1 MGKNKSFRL
10 ITGLILLFV
19 SIGILLSCMGTTADS
34 APGKPTKVQ
43 AAAGDTEVTIT
54 WTAPTDTGTVCRA
67 AGTITG
73 YKIYYSTTGTVTT
86 SDSSVDVADTTTL
99 SHTFDNLT
107 NGTAYYFAVTASNG
121 SGEGD
126 LSAPASAT
134 PMAGKQDLAN
144 IQLSYP
150 AITMDFGAI
159 TGNTASPSW
168 AVSDADVDYNIASRP
183 QGATPDNVTIDTD
196 TGVVTAT
203 ANAASA
209 DSGDYTVK
217 ATAKSVS
224 TGYEG
229 TQTATLSLTV
239 NKLAGKPTVSVTPA
253 DGKVTLGWNAPD
265 AGYQGAV
272 AATIAGYKI
281 YHSTTRGF
289 NVATGTL
296 TDKSSD
302 PTTSLEVTGLDNGKT
317 YYFRVLAVTD
327 QGEGE
332 LSDEASGTPRSGPVD
347 LSILSP
353 GYTDIAMLTGGPTG
367 NTVSPSW
374 KVPNSE

>member
-19 SIGILLSCMGTTADS
+19 SIGIILSCGGTGTTADTPPG
-34 APGKPTKVQ
+34 APTNVQ

-54 WTAPTDTGTVCRA
+54 WTAPTDTGTVSGA

-86 SDSSVDVADTTTL
+86 SDSSVEVTDPTTL

-107 NGTAYYFAVTASNG
+107 NGTVYYFAVTASNG
-121 SGEGD
+121 SGESD
-126 LSAPASAT
+126 LSNEVVAT
-134 PMAGKQDLAN
+134 PVAGKQDLAN

-168 AVSDADVDYNIASRP
+168 AVSDADVDYNITSRP

-224 TGYEG
+224 TNYEG

-281 YHSTTRGF
+281 YHS
-289 NVATGTL
+289 
-296 TDKSSD
+296 
-302 PTTSLEVTGLDNGKT
+302 E
-317 YYFRVLAVTD
+317 
-327 QGEGE
+327 
-332 LSDEASGTPRSGPVD
+332 
-347 LSILSP
+347 
-353 GYTDIAMLTGGPTG
+353 
-367 NTVSPSW
+367 
-374 KVPNSE
+374 